1 MPLIKADRFIALK
14 NAVKAEMQRRNGTG
28 SVSSYG
34 GTAYDYTVTPKSGQ
48 VVLKEYLTKNGVP
61 LSKINSNIIADPS
74 STAGRIIKGTI
85 EYSPTSSNPVNPT
98 SVTAGDISKMEAAVA
113 YWRKIS
119 PTVPKASTGC
129 LSSCTG
135 LCATGCSIDCDGSCS
150 GDCDT
155 DCWGRCADA
164 CLAGDCSGRCFGD
177 CEGDCIGDCA
187 DSCTGMCWDGAN

>member
-34 GTAYDYTVTPKSGQ
+34 GTSYDYTVTPKSGQ

-74 STAGRIIKGTI
+74 STAGRIITGKV

-98 SVTAGDISKMEAAVA
+98 SVTAGDISKREATVA
-113 YWRKIS
+113 SESKNR
-119 PTVPKASTGC
+119 PTAPT
-129 LSSCTG
+129 
-135 LCATGCSIDCDGSCS
+135 
-150 GDCDT
+150 
-155 DCWGRCADA
+155 R
-164 CLAGDCSGRCFGD
+164 
-177 CEGDCIGDCA
+177 
-187 DSCTGMCWDGAN
+187 